1 MKATPHHNSDGI
13 ALIMVMCAIFVFSAL
28 AAGFALSIKVETRL
42 AQNAGS
48 EEQLLWLGTSG
59 MQRAGWILSQ
69 HPPGEPYDSLNQ
81 KWAGGSGSL
90 AESNSVLSSV
100 SLDNYPVGDGTV
112 SIKIIDLER
121 KVNINT
127 ATATTIQQALTLMGV
142 DASDISVVSDSI
154 LDWIDSDDLPRVAG
168 AESDYYQGLPL
179 PYYAKNAPIDD
190 LSELL
195 LVKGVTP
202 EMYWGS
208 NATNHTPPAFQ
219 HKLGLGT
226 APGQTP
232 DYPFGLVEIF
242 TPFSTGKIN
251 INTANAN
258 VLQMIPGVDAAMADA
273 IVKQR
278 AGPDGVEGTED
289 DTPFPNVNQLAA
301 VTGLNPQQF
310 GTLCDVHSST
320 YEVHVIAQIGDYKR
334 EYVAILARTSGT
346 DLQVVSFYWK

>member
-1 MKATPHHNSDGI
+1 MKIHTRHRSDGI
-13 ALIMVMCAIFVFSAL
+13 ALIMVMCAIFVLSAL
-28 AAGFALSIKVETRL
+28 AAGFALSMKVETKL
-42 AQNAGS
+42 AQNANS
-48 EEQLLWLGTSG
+48 EQQLLWLGRSG
-59 MQRAGWILSQ
+59 VEFARYILSQ
-69 HPPGEPYDSLNQ
+69 HPPGENYDSLNQ

-127 ATATTIQQALTLMGV
+127 AVNSANSQLIQQALILMGV
-142 DASDISVVSDSI
+142 DASEINVVSDSI
-154 LDWIDSDDLPRVAG
+154 KDWIRTDGPQPAG
-168 AESDYYQGLPL
+168 AKSDYYQGLAV
-179 PYYAKNAPIDD
+179 PYYAKEAPIDD

-208 NATNHTPPAFQ
+208 NATNHTPSVFQ

-226 APGQTP
+226 APGQAP

-242 TPFSTGKIN
+242 TPFSNGKIN
-251 INTANAN
+251 INTADAN

-278 AGPDGVEGTED
+278 AGPDGADGTED
-289 DTPFPNVNQLAA
+289 DIPFSNPGQL
-301 VTGLNPQQF
+301 GGF
-310 GTLCDVHSST
+310 GIRDTSVCDTRSST
-320 YEVHVIAQIGDYKR
+320 FEVHVTAQLGDYKR
-334 EYVAILARTSGT
+334 EYVAILARTSGAVIQI
-346 DLQVVSFYWK
+346 LSFYWK